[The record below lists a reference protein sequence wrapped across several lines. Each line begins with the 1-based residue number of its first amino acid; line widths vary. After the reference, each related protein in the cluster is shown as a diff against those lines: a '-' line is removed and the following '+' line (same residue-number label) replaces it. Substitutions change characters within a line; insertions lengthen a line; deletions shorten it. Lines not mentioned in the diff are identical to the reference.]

1 MRFSRAAGLLG
12 SGDGWRNR
20 KDFEAPTVV
29 RGARLVVLK
38 KRSHFPRAPREVLC
52 TDGIARSRLRHGAG
66 GAPGAGAHLA
76 FREGV
81 RSLYGTGGRGASRAA
96 LAWRE
101 RDEHRRYRNR
111 WRPARWTGW

>member
-52 TDGIARSRLRHGAG
+52 TDGIARFRLRHEADGAPAG
-66 GAPGAGAHLA
+66 GVHLA
-76 FREGV
+76 FRGGA
-81 RSLYGTGGRGASRAA
+81 RSLYGTGGRGASHAGP
-96 LAWRE
+96 AWRG
-101 RDEHRRYRNR
+101 RD
-111 WRPARWTGW
+111 AR